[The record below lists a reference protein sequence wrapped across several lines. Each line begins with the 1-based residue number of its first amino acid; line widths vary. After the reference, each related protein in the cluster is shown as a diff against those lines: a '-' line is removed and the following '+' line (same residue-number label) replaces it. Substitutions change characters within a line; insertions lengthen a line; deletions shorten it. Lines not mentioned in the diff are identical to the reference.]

1 MNNDL
6 GDLFQWVA
14 KKVTDVR
21 STSKQAYAS
30 LKEEGTLGKQ
40 EEYILDSMKQ
50 GWNYSLQEIS
60 QLTGIAINAVSGR
73 VNGLKK
79 KGWVIECEKRPCSIT
94 GKNITPVMIAL

>member
-1 MNNDL
+1 MNDL
-6 GDLFQWVA
+6 GDLFEWVT
-14 KKVTDVR
+14 KVTNVR
-21 STSKQAYAS
+21 STSKEAYAE

-40 EEYILDSMKQ
+40 EKTILAAMKH

-79 KGWVIECEKRPCSIT
+79 KGFVLECDKRPCSIT
-94 GKNITPVMIAL
+94 GKSITPVIKL

>member
-1 MNNDL
+1 MNDL
-6 GDLFQWVA
+6 GDWFEWVT
-14 KKVTDVR
+14 KVTNVR
-21 STSKQAYAS
+21 STSKEAYAE

-40 EEYILDSMKQ
+40 EETILAAMKN

-79 KGWVIECEKRPCSIT
+79 KGFVLECDKRPCSIT
-94 GKNITPVMIAL
+94 GKSITPVIKL